1 MSQDIFEEKI
11 DKIWS
16 AIESIRNSLTSL
28 NKRISKD
35 PVSQR
40 KESQKS
46 NCLFLY
52 KTSKTENA
60 VNKQRSPYPIEQ
72 DEAKE
77 TATWQREEV
86 SYKQKIKEQEDTI
99 KAILKENHELL
110 KSNKELKKKVD
121 ELTKIHIG
129 NSKTEENIQSSSSKI
144 EGEKEDVKVDGKP
157 TIVIAGDSI
166 AKDVKGWL
174 MSRDKR
180 VKVNSFQEQI

>member
-1 MSQDIFEEKI
+1 MEKKIKSKSSKKSVVDHRSMSQGIFEEII
-11 DKIWS
+11 DQIRS
-16 AIESIRNSLTSL
+16 AVESIRNSLTSL

-60 VNKQRSPYPIEQ
+60 VNKQRSPYPVEQ
-72 DEAKE
+72 GKAKE

-99 KAILKENHELL
+99 KAILKENH
-110 KSNKELKKKVD
+110 
-121 ELTKIHIG
+121 
-129 NSKTEENIQSSSSKI
+129 
-144 EGEKEDVKVDGKP
+144 
-157 TIVIAGDSI
+157 
-166 AKDVKGWL
+166 
-174 MSRDKR
+174 
-180 VKVNSFQEQI
+180 